1 VHRARVAENDVL
13 AQIIALKDDASRI
26 SEPLGDDAAPLGI
39 DADHAPTVSVADLIN
54 TITATVPDAGTDG
67 QASIIVAT
75 EHPTRTCCSRD
86 TDALAV
92 SGLVT

>member
-1 VHRARVAENDVL
+1 ML
-13 AQIIALKDDASRI
+13 AQTIALKDDASRI

-67 QASIIVAT
+67 QASIMWRLST
-75 EHPTRTCCSRD
+75 RSPTRTCCSRD

-92 SGLVT
+92 SGLVK